1 VIHHWPWWL
10 GGLALAGVALTHWFV
25 LGRQMA
31 VSGRFTAIVNRWR
44 FGAPDP
50 SARALQSAS
59 RADLLAALQAATYA
73 EFGAEEE
80 ASSSDASST
89 EPSAREREAPAAAAP
104 IESSAAELPR
114 VRTLAEHAVFL
125 GSLVLGGLLSALLA
139 GSLEFSLAPN
149 GEIFAALFAKTP
161 WSGALV
167 LLVGGMLVGA
177 GTRMAA
183 GCTSGHGLCG
193 VSRLQPGSLL
203 ATVAF
208 FGAAVATAFVL
219 RGLS

>member
-1 VIHHWPWWL
+1 VTHHWPWWL

-44 FGAPDP
+44 FGAPDAG
-50 SARALQSAS
+50 ARALQNAS
-59 RADLLAALQAATYA
+59 RADLLAAIQAATHA
-73 EFGAEEE
+73 EFGAQEE
-80 ASSSDASST
+80 ASNAHASST
-89 EPSAREREAPAAAAP
+89 RTSESDGTALAALAPSEPSAAPV
-104 IESSAAELPR
+104 SR

-125 GSLVLGGLLSALLA
+125 GSLVLGGLFSALLA
-139 GSLEFSLAPN
+139 GSLELSLAPS
-149 GEIFAALFAKTP
+149 GEIFASLFAKTP
-161 WSGALV
+161 GGGALV
-167 LLVGGMLVGA
+167 LLVGGVLVGA

-219 RGLS
+219 RVLS